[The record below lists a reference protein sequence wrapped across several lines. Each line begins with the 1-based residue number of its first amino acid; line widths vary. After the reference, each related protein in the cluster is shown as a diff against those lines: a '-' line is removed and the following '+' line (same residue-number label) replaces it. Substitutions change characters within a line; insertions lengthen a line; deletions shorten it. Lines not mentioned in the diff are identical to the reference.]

1 MTHFLRSIHS
11 RCAYQSPSRVAPAGT
26 APGAAWAFISARSF
40 LVHMQE
46 RLAAAADIAPR
57 VREAGGLYRVY
68 VGPYPTRDDARR
80 TADRLASA
88 FGLATAIAPH

>member
-1 MTHFLRSIHS
+1 
-11 RCAYQSPSRVAPAGT
+11 
-26 APGAAWAFISARSF
+26 
-40 LVHMQE
+40 MQE
-46 RLAAAADIAPR
+46 RLAASADIAPR

-68 VGPYPTRDDARR
+68 VGPYPSREDARR